1 MCVHV
6 CVCACMCVMVCVSV
20 HACVSVCACVFA
32 PTAYLKCYIFP
43 PFCSMYI
50 RTYICLYPPSN
61 CHTPVQELE
70 RQHGAVLAL
79 GFVGKH
85 ALLQSIDRTLHMVAE
100 SQADPVE
107 LASKRPRAGDITLDV
122 VTKLGEWQAVVLWS

>member
-1 MCVHV
+1 MHVCDGV
-6 CVCACMCVMVCVSV
+6 CVCVCMCVCTNCISEVLHISAVLQYV
-20 HACVSVCACVFA
+20 G
-32 PTAYLKCYIFP
+32 
-43 PFCSMYI
+43 
-50 RTYICLYPPSN
+50 TYVCLYPPSN
-61 CHTPVQELE
+61 CYTPVQELE

>member
-1 MCVHV
+1 MRV
-6 CVCACMCVMVCVSV
+6 CLHQLHICSATYFCCSAVC
-20 HACVSVCACVFA
+20 
-32 PTAYLKCYIFP
+32 
-43 PFCSMYI
+43 MYI
-50 RTYICLYPPSN
+50 HTFVSPSN
-61 CHTPVQELE
+61 CRTPVQELE

-85 ALLQSIDRTLHMVAE
+85 ALLQSMDRTLQMVAE
-100 SQADPVE
+100 SQEDPVE